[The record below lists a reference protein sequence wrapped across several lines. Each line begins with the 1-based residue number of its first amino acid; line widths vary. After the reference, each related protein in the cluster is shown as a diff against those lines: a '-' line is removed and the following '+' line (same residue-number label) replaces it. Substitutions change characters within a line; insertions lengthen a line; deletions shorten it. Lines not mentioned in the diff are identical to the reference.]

1 MLNYRKYIHS
11 SAAIF
16 AFEAAARHQSFTK
29 AAQELHVSQ
38 PAVSQAVRQI
48 EVALGVE
55 LFHRRHRAIVLT
67 DAGER
72 FYNDVSFGLKRILRS
87 AERLVAEGV
96 EGHVTLS
103 VSTAF
108 AHYWMVPRLAE
119 FRANNPDIE
128 IRLQTTDRD
137 IEIPDNSSSLGV
149 RRGLGKWDGYHSHL
163 LAREEIFPICSPSFL
178 AHAQPP
184 GSLEELAKAKL
195 IHLDEPFR
203 PRPTWQSW
211 FRFHGF
217 DYRDPGDGLRL
228 NDYALVVQAAMA
240 GEGIALGWRH
250 IVELLIEQ
258 GFLVKASDMSYTEEN
273 HFFVIWP
280 KSSALTPQSE
290 RLLEWLKLHGDEGK
304 FSR

>member
-1 MLNYRKYIHS
+1 MQDYRKYIHS
-11 SAAIF
+11 SGAIF
-16 AFEAAARHQSFTK
+16 AFEAAARHQSFTR
-29 AAQELHVSQ
+29 AAQELNVSQ
-38 PAVSQAVRQI
+38 PAVSQAVKQI
-48 EVALGVE
+48 ETALGVK

-87 AERLVAEGV
+87 AERLAAEGT

-108 AHYWMVPRLAE
+108 AHYWMVPRLAQ

-149 RRGLGKWDGYHSHL
+149 RRGLGNWDGYHSRL

-178 AHAQPP
+178 ALSERPK
-184 GSLEELAKAKL
+184 SLEELAKAKL

-203 PRPTWQSW
+203 QRPTWSSW
-211 FRFHGF
+211 FRFHGY
-217 DYRDPGDGLRL
+217 DYRDQGDGLRL

-258 GFLVKASDMSYTEEN
+258 GFLMKTFDLSYAEDN

-280 KSSALTPQSE
+280 KSSMLSPQAE
-290 RLLEWLKLHGDEGK
+290 RLLEWLKLHGD
-304 FSR
+304 